1 MARDG
6 LHSYTRAMSTS
17 TLRCGFAPSRRHVL
31 ALGAAA
37 LLAPGLAAAQE
48 YPTKPIRL
56 IVGYPPG
63 GSNDIVAR
71 IMAPHLAQAL
81 GTSVIVE
88 NRAGVSGA
96 LASDYVAKS
105 APDGY
110 TLLAAS
116 ASPVVITPHTIP
128 KIPFNTLT
136 DFAPVN
142 TVGVMPEAIAVAPSL
157 GVNSLKELLD
167 LAKTRQISLSS
178 SGTGGLPHLTIELLT
193 QVAKANILHVPYK
206 GAGPAV
212 SDTLAGHV
220 NGIVMDVP
228 PLYPFIKDG
237 RLKAL
242 AVTSDKRVEFLP
254 DVPTAQEVL
263 PGFSVT
269 NWVGVFAPA
278 KTPRVIVDKLNA
290 ALVKVA
296 GRPDVRQQLLK
307 VAVVPS
313 TMASPDDFQKF
324 VADEFNRWGKLVK
337 EKHITAND

>member
-1 MARDG
+1 MHAILRRGRALVRRSVLVLLG
-6 LHSYTRAMSTS
+6 LS
-17 TLRCGFAPSRRHVL
+17 
-31 ALGAAA
+31 A
-37 LLAPGLAAAQE
+37 LLGSGLAAAQD

-56 IVGYPPG
+56 VVGYPPG

-71 IMAPHLAQAL
+71 IIAPRL
-81 GTSVIVE
+81 GEELNTTVIVE

-96 LASDYVAKS
+96 IGADFVAKA

-136 DFAPVN
+136 DFSPIN
-142 TVGVMPEAIAVAPSL
+142 TVGLTPEAIAVGPGL
-157 GVNSLKELLD
+157 GVNSLKELLA
-167 LAKTRQISLSS
+167 LSKTRQIALSS
-178 SGTGGLPHLTIELLT
+178 SGTGGLPHLTIELLM
-193 QVAKANILHVPYK
+193 QVAKGNIVHVPYK

-212 SDTLAGHV
+212 TDTLAGHV
-220 NGIVMDVP
+220 DGVVMDVP
-228 PLYPFIKDG
+228 PLYPLIQDG

-254 DVPTAQEVL
+254 NVPTAQEEL
-263 PGFSVT
+263 PGFNVT

-278 KTPRVIVDKLNA
+278 KTPRAVIDKINA
-290 ALVKVA
+290 ALVKIVA
-296 GRPDVRQQLLK
+296 REDVRAQLLK

-313 TMASPDDFQKF
+313 SMSSPDAFQKF

-337 EKHITAND
+337 EKNIVTTD